1 MSLERHKEVDE
12 ILQAALDLAPEERP
26 EFVRKACHQDQ
37 ALQSA
42 VEALLDSFRKAESE
56 NFIEDTPLAGN
67 PGLLAETKA
76 DLLSGKLIANY
87 EIQKLLGEGGMGEVY
102 LARDPRLNRLAAL
115 KLLSAHLTTNEE
127 RVRRFRQEA
136 LTASALNHP
145 NIITVYDVGAW
156 NGRDYIA
163 TEFVDGVTLR
173 EHMSGARLSLAT
185 SLEIALQII
194 SALAAAHDAG
204 VTHRDIKPENI
215 MVRPDGLV
223 KVLDFGIA
231 KYTKLDGPLDWQ
243 TSLVKTAPGE
253 IIGTVAYMSPEQA
266 RGLPVDGR
274 SDIWSLGVILYEM
287 VAQRLPFSGA
297 TQSDRLAAI
306 LEREPQPVSRLRR
319 GVPPEL
325 ERIINR
331 ALAKKANE
339 RYARA
344 ADMSA
349 DLQEVRDRL
358 GGSGPRRFSLPVPVQ
373 RLPASGRPRAFAL
386 TALLAFLILAAA
398 VIWLFFL
405 RRTNPEAQP
414 GGVAASSFQNMKLT
428 QLTSSGR
435 AHQAAISPD
444 GNYVVYIKEEAG
456 RQSLWLTHAAT
467 DSSKE
472 IAPPL
477 TNEYYAAPIF
487 SPDSNYIYFLKGKR
501 DDVRASLYRIPLL
514 GAEERRLLDDI
525 SYQDTLSSFS
535 ISPGGERA
543 AFIRLDER
551 FNRSLVVSHLDGG
564 DSRTLVTRTMRQ
576 FLSGAVW
583 SPDGKLIATFAGEF
597 GSGGKGRGGSKKVA
611 LFDAESGK
619 ELEAFPRDWAEV
631 SSLAWLP
638 NSSGVLIAADDGEGL
653 HQLWLLPYPTGEIR
667 RVTNDLSSYHTV
679 SISADSSTIIT
690 VQARAPAAISVIQN
704 LATGESSPMTQGV
717 GRRDG
722 QEGLAWV
729 SDEKIAYT
737 SHESGGSEIWLSN
750 ADGSEQKQLTNTRD
764 NLFPSGSP
772 DGTTIV
778 FNSTRD
784 NQKSSLW
791 RMDANGGH
799 LARLTE
805 GTYPGFTPDG
815 KWVVYYAGGGLLWKI
830 PSSGG
835 APTQLTSGP
844 DLTTAPRVSPDGKL
858 IACNYLVRG
867 PNAQFKLGIV
877 SMENGQLLKIFDI
890 KGYAVRPLRWSPDGK
905 AVTYIDTIE
914 GVSNIWAQPVDGGKP
929 RQLTDFRSE
938 QIYYFDWSP
947 KGRLAVARGN
957 ATSDVVRIR
966 DFK

>member
-12 ILQAALDLAPEERP
+12 ILQAALDLAPEEWP
-26 EFVRKACHQDQ
+26 EFVRKACRQDQ
-37 ALQSA
+37 GLQSA

-56 NFIEDTPLAGN
+56 NFIEATPLIDN
-67 PGLLAETKA
+67 PGLLAEAKA
-76 DLLSGKLIANY
+76 DLLPGKLIASY
-87 EIQKLLGEGGMGEVY
+87 EIQNLLGEGGMGEVY
-102 LARDPRLNRLAAL
+102 LAHDARLNRLAAL

-145 NIITVYDVGAW
+145 NIITVYDVGVW

-173 EHMSGARLSLAT
+173 EHMRVARLSLAA

-204 VTHRDIKPENI
+204 VVHRDIKPENI

-231 KYTKLDGPLDWQ
+231 KYTKLDGQSDWQ
-243 TSLVKTAPGE
+243 KSLVMTAPGE

-287 VAQRLPFSGA
+287 VARRLPFRGA

-306 LEREPQPVSRLRR
+306 LEREPQPVGRLRR

-325 ERIINR
+325 EKIINR
-331 ALAKKANE
+331 ALAKKAHE

-349 DLQEVRDRL
+349 DLQEVRDRV
-358 GGSGPRRFSLPVPVQ
+358 GGSGSRRFSLPVPVHRFPTIQ
-373 RLPASGRPRAFAL
+373 RPRAFAL
-386 TALLAFLILAAA
+386 TALLALLVLAAA
-398 VIWLFFL
+398 FSWFFFL
-405 RRTNPEAQP
+405 RPTNPEAQP
-414 GGVAASSFQNMKLT
+414 GRLAASSFQNMKLT

-435 AHQAAISPD
+435 AYQAAISPD

-467 DSSKE
+467 DSSRE

-477 TNEYYAAPIF
+477 TSEYYGAPIF

-501 DDVRASLYRIPLL
+501 DDARANLYRIPLL

-525 SYQDTLSSFS
+525 SYQDTLSNFS
-535 ISPGGERA
+535 ISPDGERA

-551 FNRSLVVSHLDGG
+551 FSRSLVASNLDGG
-564 DSRTLVTRTMRQ
+564 ESRTLATRTMRQ
-576 FLSGAVW
+576 YLSGAVW
-583 SPDGKLIATFAGEF
+583 SPDGKLIASFAGEF
-597 GSGGKGRGGSKKVA
+597 GGGGKGRGGSKNVV

-619 ELEAFPRDWAEV
+619 EIKAFPRDWAEV

-638 NSSGVLIAADDGEGL
+638 DSSGVLIAADDGEGIR
-653 HQLWLLPYPTGEIR
+653 QLWLLPFPTGGIR
-667 RVTNDLSSYHTV
+667 RVTNDLSSYHSV

-690 VQARAPAAISVIQN
+690 VQARAPATISVVRN
-704 LATGESSPMTQGV
+704 LATGESSPVTQGA

-737 SHESGGSEIWLSN
+737 GGAEIWLSN

-772 DGTTIV
+772 DGKTIV

-791 RMDANGGH
+791 RMDTDGGQ

-805 GTYPGFTPDG
+805 GTYPDFTPDG
-815 KWVVYYAGGGLLWKI
+815 KWVVYYAGDGLLWKI

-835 APTQLTSGP
+835 APIQLTSGP
-844 DLTTAPRVSPDGKL
+844 DLTTAPRVSPDGKH

-890 KGYAVRPLRWSPDGK
+890 RGYAVRPLRWSPDGK

-929 RQLTDFRSE
+929 RQLTNFRSE
-938 QIYYFDWSP
+938 QLYYFDWSP
-947 KGRLAVARGN
+947 KGHLVVARGA

>member
-26 EFVRKACHQDQ
+26 EFVRKACRQDR

-56 NFIEDTPLAGN
+56 NFIEATPLIDN
-67 PGLLAETKA
+67 PGLLDEAKA
-76 DLLSGKLIANY
+76 DSLPGKLIASY
-87 EIQKLLGEGGMGEVY
+87 EIQRLLGEGGMGEVY
-102 LARDPRLNRLAAL
+102 LAHDARLNRRAAL

-163 TEFVDGVTLR
+163 TEFVEGVTLR
-173 EHMSGARLSLAT
+173 EHMRAAPLPLAASLD
-185 SLEIALQII
+185 IALQII

-204 VTHRDIKPENI
+204 VVHRDIKPENI

-231 KYTKLDGPLDWQ
+231 KYTKLDGQHGLQ
-243 TSLVKTAPGE
+243 ESLVKTAPGE

-287 VAQRLPFSGA
+287 VARQLPFRGA

-306 LEREPQPVSRLRR
+306 LEREPQPVGKLRR

-325 ERIINR
+325 EKIINR
-331 ALAKKANE
+331 ALTKKADE

-344 ADMSA
+344 ADMAA
-349 DLQEVRDRL
+349 DLQELRDRT
-358 GGSGPRRFSLPVPVQ
+358 GDSRPKRFSLPVAVH
-373 RLPASGRPRAFAL
+373 RSPAIQRPRAIIL
-386 TALLAFLILAAA
+386 TASLAFVVLLAAF
-398 VIWLFFL
+398 IWFFFV
-405 RRTNPEAQP
+405 RTRDPGAQP
-414 GGVAASSFQNMKLT
+414 GRLAAGSFQNMKLT

-435 AHQAAISPD
+435 AHQAAISPN
-444 GNYVVYIKEEAG
+444 GSYVVYIKEEAG

-467 DSSKE
+467 DSSRE

-477 TNEYYAAPIF
+477 TSEYYAAPIF

-551 FNRSLVVSHLDGG
+551 FSRSLVVSNLDGG
-564 DSRTLVTRTMRQ
+564 ESRTLATRTMRQ
-576 FLSGAVW
+576 YLSGAVW
-583 SPDGKLIATFAGEF
+583 SPDGKLIASFAGEF
-597 GSGGKGRGGSKKVA
+597 GSGGKGRGGSKKVV

-619 ELEAFPRDWAEV
+619 EIEAFPRDWAEV

-638 NSSGVLIAADDGEGL
+638 DSSGVLIAADDGEGL
-653 HQLWLLPYPTGEIR
+653 QQLWLLPFPAGEIR

-690 VQARAPAAISVIQN
+690 VQARAPAAISVIRN
-704 LATGESSPMTQGV
+704 LATGESSPVTQGS

-737 SHESGGSEIWLSN
+737 SHESGGAEIWLSN

-791 RMDANGGH
+791 RMDTDGGQP
-799 LARLTE
+799 ARLAE

-815 KWVVYYAGGGLLWKI
+815 RWVVYYAGDGLLWKI
-830 PSSGG
+830 PGSGG
-835 APTQLTSGP
+835 APVRLTPGP
-844 DLTTAPRVSPDGKL
+844 DLTTAPRVSPDGKH

-867 PNAQFKLGIV
+867 PNAQFQLGIV

-929 RQLTDFRSE
+929 RQLTNFKSE

-947 KGRLAVARGN
+947 KGRLVVARGT
-957 ATSDVVRIR
+957 AASDVVRIR